1 MPNGVTRLLRKL
13 FGLDQWRPVVA
24 RPDRRTALSLQYRLF
39 KELITSNDEI
49 LELIAE
55 VEQKLQGDG
64 LFGMTYVRSRC
75 VNAATHAYRMIQNIN
90 KLSSRRY
97 QELYGAF
104 NGIQARLERLI
115 DRAPPPIGAPS
126 VYPLSE
132 VDLSLAERVGTKSA
146 NLGELRNRAK
156 LPVPDGFA
164 ISTGAFLALVQ
175 AGQLRDEIRAREMGV
190 ELQDQQSLAAAS
202 ASIREAILRAPLPA
216 GLETSI
222 LGAYRELEER
232 LGSAPR
238 VSLRSSAVG
247 EDTQTSFAGQ
257 YVSVLNVAEGQ
268 LLGAYREVLAG
279 LYTPQA
285 IYYRAVNGILEEDV
299 PMGAACVAM
308 VDALASGVAASADPS
323 RPDSRTLVING
334 SWGLGVGTVGGC
346 VSPDFWEVEKGA
358 EPRILSLRLGTK
370 EIRVDPLPQGGVGPS
385 PVEPALRERPC
396 LAEEQVLELARLVMA
411 AEKHYGA
418 ALELEWA
425 LDRLGRFQLL
435 QCRPLRLGANQGGSL
450 RREAPEE
457 VDGHPLLLTGAG
469 ASGGCRWGPVV
480 LASSPEEPGF
490 FPEGGVLVARHSS
503 PEFVKILD
511 RAAAVVTDVGGV
523 TGHMASLAREFG
535 VPAVLDTQKA
545 TALLRPG
552 QVVTVDADH
561 GAVYEGRVDS
571 LLTDPSPR
579 GIRRTIRGTPIYQVL
594 QEAARLIVPLHL
606 TDPRSPDFQPSSCR
620 SFHDIARFIHEK
632 AFEEMFRVSD
642 QVADGEARAV
652 RLEARLPFEVYLI
665 DLGGGLAP
673 SAEGGAVRAEEVTSG
688 PMRALLAGMTNPE
701 LRWWEPRA
709 ISVAGFVSVAAEA
722 LFSPHNDLGQRRLG
736 DRSYA
741 IVADAY
747 CNFSS
752 RIGYHFA
759 AVDAYCSDSLHR
771 NYVSFRFKGGAADEE
786 RRTRRCA
793 FIAEVLSRLD
803 FQVERQGDLVNGRLR
818 KFGKEILMDRLDQ
831 VGRLIIAT
839 RQLDMRM
846 GPGTSVDWHASAFL
860 SGNYLF
866 DPAIRPEGAGREG

>member
-1 MPNGVTRLLRKL
+1 MTRLLRKL

-24 RPDRRTALSLQYRLF
+24 RQDRRAALSLQYRLF

-49 LELIAE
+49 LELIAD

-75 VNAATHAYRMIQNIN
+75 VNAATHAYRMIQTIN
-90 KLSSRRY
+90 KLSYRRY
-97 QELYGAF
+97 QELYGVF
-104 NGIQARLERLI
+104 NGIRAGLEHHL
-115 DRAPPPIGAPS
+115 DRGPHPIEAPA

-132 VDLSLAERVGTKSA
+132 VDLRLAERVGTKSA

-164 ISTGAFLALVQ
+164 ISTDAFLALFQ
-175 AGQLRDEIRAREMGV
+175 AGQLRDEIRAMEVGV
-190 ELQDQQSLAAAS
+190 ELEDQESLAAAS
-202 ASIREAILRAPLPA
+202 ASIRGAILRAPLPE
-216 GLETSI
+216 GLEAAI
-222 LGAYRELEER
+222 LGAYLRMGER
-232 LGSAPR
+232 LKCTPR

-257 YVSVLNVAEGQ
+257 YVSVLNVSNAEI
-268 LLGAYREVLAG
+268 LGAYREVLAG
-279 LYTPQA
+279 LYTPRA

-299 PMGAACVAM
+299 PMGVACVAM
-308 VDALASGVAASADPS
+308 VDALASGVAASVDPG
-323 RPDSRTLVING
+323 RPDSGALVING
-334 SWGLGVGTVGGC
+334 SWGLGVGTVSGS
-346 VSPDFWEVEKGA
+346 VSPDFWEVGKGA

-396 LAEEQVLELARLVMA
+396 LEEGRVRELARLVMA
-411 AEKHYGA
+411 AEEHYGA

-435 QCRPLRLGANQGGSL
+435 QCRPLRLSASRGSL

-457 VDGHPLLLTGAG
+457 VDGHPRLLTGAG
-469 ASGGCRWGPVV
+469 ASGGCRSGPVV
-480 LASSPEEPGF
+480 VASSPEELGF

-503 PEFVKILD
+503 PQFVKVMD
-511 RAAAVVTDVGGV
+511 RAAAVVTDVGGA

-535 VPAVLDTQKA
+535 LPAVLDTQKA
-545 TALLRPG
+545 TAVLRPG

-561 GAVYEGRVDS
+561 GAVYEGRVDGF
-571 LLTDPSPR
+571 LAGQAPG
-579 GIRRTIRGTPIYQVL
+579 GIRRAIRGTPIYRVL
-594 QEAARLIVPLHL
+594 QEAARLIVPLNL

-620 SFHDIARFIHEK
+620 SLHDIARFIHEK

-642 QVADGEARAV
+642 QVADGEARTV
-652 RLEARLPFEVYLI
+652 RLEARLPFEVHLI

-673 SAEGGAVRAEEVTSG
+673 SAQGGAVCAEEITSG

-701 LRWWEPRA
+701 LRWWEPRG
-709 ISVAGFVSVAAEA
+709 ISVTGFVSVATES
-722 LFSPHNDLGQRRLG
+722 LFSPHHDLGQRRLG

-786 RRTRRCA
+786 RRARRCA
-793 FIAEVLSRLD
+793 FIAQVLSRLD

-818 KFGKEILMDRLDQ
+818 KFGKEILLDRLDQ

-866 DPAIRPEGAGREG
+866 DPAIRPEGAGSEG